1 VARLHD
7 SSLGNPISE
16 ASGGWCEIELNKE
29 CKIITLIVMK
39 AELAKKWLGKLTKL
53 NAATGSGKCRGKAPH
68 KPLLLLCLLDMAE
81 AGELAGHTFT
91 RTAGL
96 VLRFKSYGALVS
108 ERWPTRLDMRM
119 PFFYLRTQ
127 GFWQAFTMEMATA
140 QSPESCFVC
149 ELHEEFFDL
158 LADADF
164 RLKAR
169 LLLVSRYFEPRERV
183 ALLAS
188 FGMIAPH
195 PASGHLLPRAEKGY
209 SLADAEMVGAKL
221 NKEAEEAARKKG
233 RSARFA
239 VQVVSRYKFT
249 CALTGLSCLTADGAA
264 IVDAAHIEPFAE
276 NQNDDI
282 DNGLALCKNAH
293 WMFDEGLWAVRDDG
307 RVILAPQRFTE
318 NGPEGLRLQPY
329 AGRLLQFAASVTLR
343 PNPKYFGQHQMFH
356 QL

>member
-1 VARLHD
+1 
-7 SSLGNPISE
+7 
-16 ASGGWCEIELNKE
+16 
-29 CKIITLIVMK
+29 MK
-39 AELAKKWLGKLTKL
+39 GELAKKWLGKLTKL

-81 AGELAGHTFT
+81 AGELGGRTFM

-127 GFWQAFTMEMATA
+127 GFWEAFTLEMTPA

-149 ELHEEFFDL
+149 EQHGEFFDL
-158 LADADF
+158 LGDADF

-169 LLLVSRYFEPRERV
+169 LLLVARYFEPRERV
-183 ALLAS
+183 ALLES
-188 FGMIAPH
+188 FGIRGNRNAENRKAEVGLS
-195 PASGHLLPRAEKGY
+195 ASE
-209 SLADAEMVGAKL
+209 AEMVGAKL
-221 NKEAEEAARKKG
+221 NEEAEEVARKKG

-249 CALTGLSCLTADGAA
+249 CALTGLCCLTTDGAA

-282 DNGLALCKNAH
+282 ENGLALCKNAH
-293 WMFDEGLWAVRDDG
+293 WMFDEGLWSVRNDG
-307 RVILAPQRFTE
+307 RVMLSAHRFTE

-329 AGRLLQFAASVTLR
+329 DGRLLQFATGVTLR
-343 PNPKYFGQHQMFH
+343 PKTEYFARHRAGHGFGG
-356 QL
+356 

>member
-1 VARLHD
+1 
-7 SSLGNPISE
+7 
-16 ASGGWCEIELNKE
+16 
-29 CKIITLIVMK
+29 MK

-81 AGELAGHTFT
+81 AGELAGRTFT

-96 VLRFKSYGALVS
+96 VLRFKTYGALVS

-127 GFWQAFTMEMATA
+127 GFWQAFTLEMTAA

-169 LLLVSRYFEPRERV
+169 LLLVSRYFEPQERV
-183 ALLAS
+183 ALLES
-188 FGMIAPH
+188 FGIVANTSRHSTPH
-195 PASGHLLPRAEKGY
+195 PSLSPVEAER
-209 SLADAEMVGAKL
+209 VGIKL
-221 NKEAEEAARKKG
+221 NEEAKDAARKKG

-249 CALTGLSCLTADGAA
+249 CALTGLCCLTADGAA
-264 IVDAAHIEPFAE
+264 IVDAAHIEPFADS
-276 NQNDDI
+276 QNDDI
-282 DNGLALCKNAH
+282 ENGLALCKNAH

-307 RVILAPQRFTE
+307 RVMLAPQRFTE

-329 AGRLLQFAASVTLR
+329 AGRLLQFATGVTLR
-343 PNPKYFGQHQMFH
+343 PNPKYFGRHQTFH
-356 QL
+356 GFGT

>member
-1 VARLHD
+1 
-7 SSLGNPISE
+7 
-16 ASGGWCEIELNKE
+16 
-29 CKIITLIVMK
+29 
-39 AELAKKWLGKLTKL
+39 
-53 NAATGSGKCRGKAPH
+53 
-68 KPLLLLCLLDMAE
+68 MAE
-81 AGELAGHTFT
+81 AGELAGRTFT

-127 GFWQAFTMEMATA
+127 GFWQAFTLEMTAA

-183 ALLAS
+183 ALLVSLGLCADS
-188 FGMIAPH
+188 SKLSTPH
-195 PASGHLLPRAEKGY
+195 RTLSTVEVER
-209 SLADAEMVGAKL
+209 VGTKL
-221 NKEAEEAARKKG
+221 NAEAEEAARKKG

-249 CALTGLSCLTADGAA
+249 CALTGLCCLTADGAA

-276 NQNDDI
+276 AQNDDI
-282 DNGLALCKNAH
+282 ENGLALCKNAH

-307 RVILAPQRFTE
+307 RVMLAPQRFTE
-318 NGPEGLRLQPY
+318 NGPECLRLQPY
-329 AGRLLQFAASVTLR
+329 AGRLLQFAAGVTLR
-343 PNPKYFGQHQMFH
+343 PNPKYFGQHQSFH
-356 QL
+356 GFGA

>member
-1 VARLHD
+1 MK
-7 SSLGNPISE
+7 N
-16 ASGGWCEIELNKE
+16 EL
-29 CKIITLIVMK
+29 V
-39 AELAKKWLGKLTKL
+39 KKWLGKLTKL

-81 AGELAGHTFT
+81 AGELAGRTFT

-127 GFWQAFTMEMATA
+127 GFWQGFTLEMAGA

-149 ELHEEFFDL
+149 EMHEEFFDL
-158 LADADF
+158 LDDADF

-169 LLLVSRYFEPRERV
+169 LLLISRYFEPRERV
-183 ALLAS
+183 ALLVSLGLCVDRADRNE
-188 FGMIAPH
+188 PH
-195 PASGHLLPRAEKGY
+195 MAT
-209 SLADAEMVGAKL
+209 L
-221 NKEAEEAARKKG
+221 NREAEEVARKRG

-249 CALTGLSCLTADGAA
+249 CALTGLCCLTADGAA

-282 DNGLALCKNAH
+282 ENGLALCKNAH

-307 RVILAPQRFTE
+307 RVMLAPQRFTE

-329 AGRLLQFAASVTLR
+329 AGRLLQFAAGVTLR
-343 PNPKYFGQHQMFH
+343 PNPKYFGQHQSFH
-356 QL
+356 GFGA

>member
-1 VARLHD
+1 MGA
-7 SSLGNPISE
+7 ISE
-16 ASGGWCEIELNKE
+16 MND
-29 CKIITLIVMK
+29 
-39 AELAKKWLGKLTKL
+39 ELAKKWLGKLTKL

-81 AGELAGHTFT
+81 AGELTGRTFM

-108 ERWPTRLDMRM
+108 ERWPTRLDLRM

-127 GFWQAFTMEMATA
+127 GFWQAFTLEMTTA
-140 QSPESCFVC
+140 QAPESGFVN

-158 LADADF
+158 LGDADF

-183 ALLAS
+183 ALLV
-188 FGMIAPH
+188 
-195 PASGHLLPRAEKGY
+195 
-209 SLADAEMVGAKL
+209 SLGLCVDREDKSEPSMAAL

-249 CALTGLSCLTADGAA
+249 CAMTGLCCLTADGAA

-276 NQNDDI
+276 SQNDDI
-282 DNGLALCKNAH
+282 ENGLALCKNAH
-293 WMFDEGLWAVRDDG
+293 WMFDEGLWSVRSDG
-307 RVILAPQRFTE
+307 RVMLAPQRFTE

-329 AGRLLQFAASVTLR
+329 AGRLLQFAAGVTLR
-343 PNPKYFGQHQMFH
+343 PKAEYFVRHRIVHDFK
-356 QL
+356 

>member
-1 VARLHD
+1 
-7 SSLGNPISE
+7 
-16 ASGGWCEIELNKE
+16 
-29 CKIITLIVMK
+29 MK

-81 AGELAGHTFT
+81 AGELAGRTFT

-127 GFWQAFTMEMATA
+127 GFWQVFTLEMTAA

-183 ALLAS
+183 ALLVS
-188 FGMIAPH
+188 LGLCVDGSDRNEPRIA
-195 PASGHLLPRAEKGY
+195 A
-209 SLADAEMVGAKL
+209 L

-239 VQVVSRYKFT
+239 VQVVSR
-249 CALTGLSCLTADGAA
+249 
-264 IVDAAHIEPFAE
+264 
-276 NQNDDI
+276 
-282 DNGLALCKNAH
+282 
-293 WMFDEGLWAVRDDG
+293 
-307 RVILAPQRFTE
+307 
-318 NGPEGLRLQPY
+318 
-329 AGRLLQFAASVTLR
+329 
-343 PNPKYFGQHQMFH
+343 
-356 QL
+356 

>member
-1 VARLHD
+1 
-7 SSLGNPISE
+7 
-16 ASGGWCEIELNKE
+16 
-29 CKIITLIVMK
+29 MK

-53 NAATGSGKCRGKAPH
+53 NAAAGRGKCRGKAPH

-81 AGELAGHTFT
+81 AGELTGRNFT

-108 ERWPTRLDMRM
+108 ERWPTRLDLRM
-119 PFFYLRTQ
+119 PFLYLRTQ
-127 GFWQAFTMEMATA
+127 GFWQAFTLEMTAA

-158 LADADF
+158 LGDADF

-183 ALLAS
+183 ALLVS
-188 FGMIAPH
+188 FGLV
-195 PASGHLLPRAEKGY
+195 GDGAEKMEQRMA
-209 SLADAEMVGAKL
+209 SLNE
-221 NKEAEEAARKKG
+221 EAEDAARKKG

-249 CALTGLSCLTADGAA
+249 CALTGLCCLTTDGAA

-282 DNGLALCKNAH
+282 ENGLALCKNAH
-293 WMFDEGLWAVRDDG
+293 WMFDEGLWSVRSDG
-307 RVILAPQRFTE
+307 RVILSPQRFTE

-329 AGRLLQFAASVTLR
+329 AGRLLQFAAGVTLR
-343 PNPKYFGQHQMFH
+343 PKPDYFTRYRTFH
-356 QL
+356 GFR

>member
-1 VARLHD
+1 
-7 SSLGNPISE
+7 
-16 ASGGWCEIELNKE
+16 
-29 CKIITLIVMK
+29 MK
-39 AELAKKWLGKLTKL
+39 GELAKKWLGKLTKL
-53 NAATGSGKCRGKAPH
+53 NTASGRGTCRGKAPH

-81 AGELAGHTFT
+81 AGELAGRTFM

-127 GFWQAFTMEMATA
+127 GFWQAFTLEMTPA

-149 ELHEEFFDL
+149 DLHEEFYDL
-158 LADADF
+158 LADADL

-183 ALLAS
+183 ALLVSLGLCAD
-188 FGMIAPH
+188 GM
-195 PASGHLLPRAEKGY
+195 EKTERKI
-209 SLADAEMVGAKL
+209 SAL
-221 NKEAEEAARKKG
+221 NEEAEEAARKKG

-249 CALTGLSCLTADGAA
+249 CGLTGLCCVTADGGA
-264 IVDAAHIEPFAE
+264 IVDSAHIEPFAE
-276 NQNDDI
+276 SQNDDI
-282 DNGLALCKNAH
+282 ENGLALCKNAH
-293 WMFDEGLWAVRDDG
+293 WMFDEGLWSVRGDG
-307 RVILAPQRFTE
+307 RVVLAPQRFTE

-329 AGRLLQFAASVTLR
+329 AGRLLQFADGVTLR
-343 PNPKYFGQHQMFH
+343 PNMEYFAQHRSVHGIGVRNF
-356 QL
+356 